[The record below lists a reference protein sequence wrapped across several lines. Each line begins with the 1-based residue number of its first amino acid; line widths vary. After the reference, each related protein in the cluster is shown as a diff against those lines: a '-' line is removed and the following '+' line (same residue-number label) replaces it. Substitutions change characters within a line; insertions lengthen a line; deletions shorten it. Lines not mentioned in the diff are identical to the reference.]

1 MGIVLAFVVGYV
13 VGANA
18 GTEGYQEVVDS
29 LRAVRGSEEFKS
41 LVSAIR
47 SHTGATL
54 RQLGDLIAEDS
65 DESLDTA
72 RLLDRVRTLVGRV
85 GSTWPAS

>member
-1 MGIVLAFVVGYV
+1 VGIVLAFVVGYV

-18 GTEGYQEVVDS
+18 GNEGYQEVVDS
-29 LRAVRGSEEFKS
+29 LRAVHRSEEFKS

-72 RLLDRVRTLVGRV
+72 RLLDRVRTLVGRA
-85 GSTWPAS
+85 GSTSPAS